1 MFDWLLLLNSLLVM
15 IIILVVAAMSAWGAI
30 EFANRLRLERVKRN
44 LSDKLGYHCYY
55 LKEQDIK
62 KDEQA
67 KRLASIS
74 HHGYI
79 EKSFEDYY
87 QRLTEEHLPIV
98 VLINWTRTIVED
110 LQNAVSPISH
120 AQRWNDFFHSKLY
133 RVYTDSSVHPDFV
146 HVLDDHELAYLW
158 GAVYYWLKCLSVG
171 FEDLDLLQAIENLA
185 CRKMFLRP
193 YFYHFK
199 NIADGKYEESYLMQS
214 DYGTEK
220 KAPNSLDTGST
231 CCLLLGVANLT
242 EEAVNKSALEPVVA
256 KMTGGSE
263 KYIHTIIMGTL
274 KTKHKEDA
282 AQMVESA
289 MPHLAERIR
298 KL

>member
-1 MFDWLLLLNSLLVM
+1 MFDWLLLFNSLLATMLIFIVAVM
-15 IIILVVAAMSAWGAI
+15 LAWGGM
-30 EFANRLRLERVKRN
+30 EYVKRLRLERVKRN
-44 LSDKLGYHCYY
+44 LSDKFRYHCYY

-74 HHGYI
+74 HHGYT
-79 EKSFEDYY
+79 EKSFDDYY
-87 QRLTEEHLPIV
+87 MRLTEEHLPIV
-98 VLINWTRTIVED
+98 VLLNWTRSIVED
-110 LQNAVSPISH
+110 LLNAVSPIGH
-120 AQRWNDFFHSKLY
+120 AQRWNDFFHSQEYKDY
-133 RVYTDSSVHPDFV
+133 SNTSVHPDFF

-158 GAVYYWLKCLSVG
+158 GAVYYWLKCLSEG
-171 FEDLDLLQAIENLA
+171 FDNQDLLQAIENLA
-185 CRKMFLRP
+185 CRKLFLRP

-282 AQMVESA
+282 AQMVEST
-289 MPHLAERIR
+289 MPHLAEKIR